1 MRAHYAHRDY
11 VRYAETLD
19 DSDDDEGPTN
29 EDAWLY
35 EDLTILAKLYS
46 RLKDREQL
54 IALIFEVSKPC
65 LVGFVFFSLLSWG
78 KGLAFGFPWFVFGR
92 EGWMLFGPSL
102 SETLEL
108 RP

>member
-11 VRYAETLD
+11 VKYTETLD

-29 EDAWLY
+29 DDAWLY

-54 IALIFEVSKPC
+54 IALIFEVCVLLFLWMEIIRHRSSP
-65 LVGFVFFSLLSWG
+65 GSLLFA
-78 KGLAFGFPWFVFGR
+78 KGLGKWR
-92 EGWMLFGPSL
+92 
-102 SETLEL
+102 
-108 RP
+108 R

>member
-11 VRYAETLD
+11 VRYTETLD

-29 EDAWLY
+29 DDAWLY

-54 IALIFEVSKPC
+54 IALIFEVRFLPFRGFSIW
-65 LVGFVFFSLLSWG
+65 VG
-78 KGLAFGFPWFVFGR
+78 
-92 EGWMLFGPSL
+92 
-102 SETLEL
+102 TLEFEAL
-108 RP
+108 PV

>member
-54 IALIFEVSKPC
+54 IALIFEVSSRLNSKHDVKGCGYLKVHPGSD
-65 LVGFVFFSLLSWG
+65 LSILDRLQFSFPIGVQLS
-78 KGLAFGFPWFVFGR
+78 KSRL
-92 EGWMLFGPSL
+92 
-102 SETLEL
+102 
-108 RP
+108 

>member
-65 LVGFVFFSLLSWG
+65 LVGSVFFPLLFGERVSFRLSLVCFWG
-78 KGLAFGFPWFVFGR
+78 

>member
-1 MRAHYAHRDY
+1 MLTIVLRSGDQTALSRSQLQRVMRAHYAHRDY

-65 LVGFVFFSLLSWG
+65 LAGFVFFPPVVLGERAS
-78 KGLAFGFPWFVFGR
+78 F
-92 EGWMLFGPSL
+92 
-102 SETLEL
+102 
-108 RP
+108 

>member
-1 MRAHYAHRDY
+1 MAVA
-11 VRYAETLD
+11 AESSSDED

-65 LVGFVFFSLLSWG
+65 LVGFVFSPRCLGG
-78 KGLAFGFPWFVFGR
+78 KG
-92 EGWMLFGPSL
+92 
-102 SETLEL
+102 
-108 RP
+108 

>member
-11 VRYAETLD
+11 VRYTDTLD

-29 EDAWLY
+29 DDAWLY

-54 IALIFEVSKPC
+54 IALIFEVCIFVLFFPQLAGLSPC
-65 LVGFVFFSLLSWG
+65 GLNLLRD
-78 KGLAFGFPWFVFGR
+78 LF
-92 EGWMLFGPSL
+92 LFGEVEDDAFNDV
-102 SETLEL
+102 SEFQ
-108 RP
+108 